1 MKRKSGF
8 LTFCFAFCP
17 GAGQM
22 YQGYMK
28 RGTSLLVLFMLII
41 MMGVLLNLT
50 PLGLFSLVVWMYSF
64 FDTFNI
70 RARITAGEAMPA
82 DAWLVDPE
90 SLAGGNWKRLVEK
103 RHRVVGIALIA
114 VGIYAL
120 YANFIAP
127 VLWGLVYTFDLT
139 WLGTLLS
146 SLTTTIVAVVLIG
159 FGGFLMKGTGPKAPG
174 QEEDYVAFRGP
185 DDEQEEKRHE

>member
-8 LTFCFAFCP
+8 FTFCLAFCP

-41 MMGVLLNLT
+41 MLGTLLNMV
-50 PLGLFSLVVWMYSF
+50 PVALFSLVVWMYSF

-70 RARITAGEAMPA
+70 RSRFLSGEAMEP

-90 SLAGGNWKRLVEK
+90 SLAGGNWKTLVEK
-103 RHRVVGIALIA
+103 RHRVLGIAL
-114 VGIYAL
+114 
-120 YANFIAP
+120 
-127 VLWGLVYTFDLT
+127 VL
-139 WLGTLLS
+139 
-146 SLTTTIVAVVLIG
+146 SLIHI
-159 FGGFLMKGTGPKAPG
+159 
-174 QEEDYVAFRGP
+174 
-185 DDEQEEKRHE
+185 

>member
-1 MKRKSGF
+1 
-8 LTFCFAFCP
+8 
-17 GAGQM
+17 
-22 YQGYMK
+22 MK

-114 VGIYAL
+114 VGVYAL

-159 FGGFLMKGTGPKAPG
+159 FGVFLMKGTGPKAPG

-185 DDEQEEKRHE
+185 WSVGARLSMTG